1 MLLDLWQLRSKFNF
15 ASYNALRF
23 DLIVNLMLEL
33 IFKWN
38 LIKRKHVRLALTS
51 PKMSQQISLL
61 VIFHFQHILYF
72 NSWSKA
78 FYFFIFN
85 KSQILYCWS
94 RAFYFFLQHILD
106 FELLV
111 SIPFDLRVW
120 TKLWMISGPEG
131 HHSIKDRKITT
142 LHKRQKNYN
151 NIKTN
156 DDYGY
161 MLPTGQR

>member
-51 PKMSQQISLL
+51 PQMSPQNSLL
-61 VIFHFQHILYF
+61 VIFHFRFRTVGLEF
-72 NSWSKA
+72 V
-78 FYFFIFN
+78 IFH
-85 KSQILYCWS
+85 
-94 RAFYFFLQHILD
+94 FQHILD

-156 DDYGY
+156 DDNGY